1 MRHMP
6 TPLFAQRITIK
17 HPGYGGNN
25 TILLLPACDST
36 GASGKVHYATIH
48 SACVIIANNLKDG
61 WLSLSRSGQP
71 PLSAATP
78 RNAVFWTRRA
88 SASKS
93 ARCAT
98 WRLTVVLISLVQGC
112 YHDLWQWPVLGL
124 HPGSLDRWYSAAFP
138 ASWLYGFAAETVLGR
153 SQRSTFSSLW
163 WQSRATGKHGIRQ
176 TGQQQFSWRR
186 RAAWPLG

>member
-1 MRHMP
+1 
-6 TPLFAQRITIK
+6 
-17 HPGYGGNN
+17 
-25 TILLLPACDST
+25 LLLRWLHGLSSCSKPGHAAF
-36 GASGKVHYATIH
+36 ASPYSSESWHYQT
-48 SACVIIANNLKDG
+48 CPV
-61 WLSLSRSGQP
+61 P
-71 PLSAATP
+71 ATP
-78 RNAVFWTRRA
+78 RNAMFWTRRA